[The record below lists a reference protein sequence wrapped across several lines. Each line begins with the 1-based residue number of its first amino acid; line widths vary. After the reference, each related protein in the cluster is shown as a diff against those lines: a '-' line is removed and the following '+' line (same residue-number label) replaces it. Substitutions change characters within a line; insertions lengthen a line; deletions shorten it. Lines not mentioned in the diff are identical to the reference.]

1 MELNIGERFRLVE
14 LLPKEGDRLTVKVVK
29 DMLDKLNPNSEEILE
44 YGIKMVDAG
53 NGRQQIVWDK
63 QDTANIAFN
72 TVELDILK
80 RKVDELE
87 KEKKISVEL
96 LPLLEKMGI

>member
-29 DMLDKLNPNSEEILE
+29 DMLDKLNPNSEEILK

-96 LPLLEKMGI
+96 LPLLERMGI

>member
-72 TVELDILK
+72 TVELDVLK